1 MLGHRPTPLG
11 LFGMLIL
18 FAFTSC
24 GSSDTVPSGVSEAIP
39 QFELKKNQIEGIEAT
54 DYEILEVKD
63 EGGVIRIDVSL
74 NEATSEGETKRRT
87 LNILHQVQ
95 AMVGTDDRLAVWAF
109 LPEKQESVGMAF
121 YSPLTETYHFKSAD
135 ELN

>member
-1 MLGHRPTPLG
+1 M
-11 LFGMLIL
+11 
-18 FAFTSC
+18 
-24 GSSDTVPSGVSEAIP
+24 PSGVSEAIP